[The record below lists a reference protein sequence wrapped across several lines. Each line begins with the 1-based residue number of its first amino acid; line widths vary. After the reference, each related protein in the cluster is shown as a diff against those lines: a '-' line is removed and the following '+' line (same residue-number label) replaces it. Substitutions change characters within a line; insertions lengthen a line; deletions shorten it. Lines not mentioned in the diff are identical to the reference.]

1 MSNIFVTN
9 RNDFDH
15 FDSFD
20 GVEYHFPPGEEVEVS
35 ELAATHMLGYG
46 RKDKTENL
54 IRLGWANKLD
64 REKGWIKDET
74 GVKKLA
80 SFTFQAGA
88 FVKIPLN
95 SDAVATAA

>member
-1 MSNIFVTN
+1 MSNIFVKN
-9 RNDFDH
+9 NNSFDH

-20 GVEYHFPPGEEVEVS
+20 GNDYHFPPGEEVEVD
-35 ELAATHMLGYG
+35 EEAAGHMLGYG

-64 REKGWIKDET
+64 REKGWVKDEA

-80 SFTFQAGA
+80 NFTFQVGTY
-88 FVKIPLN
+88 VKVPLN
-95 SDAVATAA
+95 GDAVATLA